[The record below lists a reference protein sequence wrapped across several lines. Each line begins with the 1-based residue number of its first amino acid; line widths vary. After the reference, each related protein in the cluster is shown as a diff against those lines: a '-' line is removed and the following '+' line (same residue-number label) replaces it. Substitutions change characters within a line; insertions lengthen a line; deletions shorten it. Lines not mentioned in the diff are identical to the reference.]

1 MQPFE
6 FRIVPKGDASEH
18 VPESTAMQAVAD
30 VQKLLEDIG
39 RNMIAK
45 EMRLQG
51 EVPGKLL
58 KRFDLSGIGSRGGNE
73 VVAEGDDTLALD
85 ALNKL
90 MEELDRANMPEVVPA
105 PSDHVEAVYRRSV
118 CRDILDLCDHLDGNS
133 LLYGSGRASRKLRV
147 NRRERLESDAENIL
161 PQFTG
166 AIIGSIS
173 RDPARKGHWTI
184 SNGKSSVPITFG
196 SRISPADIPLFVK
209 AGIVIASGTVEMDPE
224 GNVIGLSS
232 ATGIYSFPSVK
243 FHRIITADRDIV
255 LLNPA
260 EAVPSHNPSTGIWS
274 LSNDDLGIYV
284 SKPSWDECVMAFHDY
299 FAFLWETYKES
310 EGPFEGEEQEI
321 RDLLLTMEYIR

>member
-18 VPESTAMQAVAD
+18 VPEDTAMQAVAD

-45 EMRLQG
+45 ELRLQG
-51 EVPGKLL
+51 EVPDSLL
-58 KRFDLSGIGSRGGNE
+58 RRFDLSGAGSREGNE

-90 MEELDRANMPEVVPA
+90 MEELDRANMPEAMPM
-105 PSDHVEAVYRRSV
+105 PSDHAEALYRRSV
-118 CRDILDLCDHLDGNS
+118 CRDILDLCDRLDGNV

-147 NRRERLESDAENIL
+147 NRRERLESDADSDI
-161 PQFTG
+161 PQFNG

-173 RDPARKGHWTI
+173 RDPVRKGHWTI
-184 SNGKSSVPITFG
+184 SNGKSTVPITFG

-224 GNVIGLSS
+224 GNVTGLSS

-243 FHRIITADRDIV
+243 FHRIVTADRDIV

-260 EAVPSHNPSTGIWS
+260 EAVPSCNPSKGAWS
-274 LSNDDLGIYV
+274 LTSDDLGIYIT
-284 SKPSWDECVMAFHDY
+284 KPSWDECVLAFHDY

-310 EGPFEGEEQEI
+310 DGPFDGEEQEI

>member
-18 VPESTAMQAVAD
+18 VPQDIAMQAVAD

-58 KRFDLSGIGSRGGNE
+58 KRFDLSGIGSEHDNE

-85 ALNKL
+85 ALNRL
-90 MEELDRANMPEVVPA
+90 MEELDHANMPEVRET
-105 PSDHVEAVYRRSV
+105 PSDHVEALYRRSV
-118 CRDILDLCDHLDGNS
+118 SKDILDLCDHLDGNS
-133 LLYGSGRASRKLRV
+133 FLYGSGRASRKLRV
-147 NRRERLESDAENIL
+147 NRRERLESDADNGL
-161 PQFTG
+161 QQFTG

-173 RDPARKGHWTI
+173 RDPAKNGHWII
-184 SNGKSSVPITFG
+184 SNGKSTVPIAFG

-224 GNVIGLSS
+224 GNVTGLSS

-243 FHRIITADRDIV
+243 FHRVITADRDIV

-260 EAVPSHNPSTGIWS
+260 EAVPSYNQSTGIWS
-274 LSNDDLGIYV
+274 LSNDDLGIYI
-284 SKPSWDECVMAFHDY
+284 SKPSWDECVIAFHDY